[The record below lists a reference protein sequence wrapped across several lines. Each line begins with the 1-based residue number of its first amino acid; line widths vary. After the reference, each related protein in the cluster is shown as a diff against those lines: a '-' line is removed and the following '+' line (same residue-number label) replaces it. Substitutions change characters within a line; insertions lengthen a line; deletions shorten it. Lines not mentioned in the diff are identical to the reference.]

1 MCLLKDKYVYIKEIS
16 YVANKSYYNK
26 GGQLPSRTKK
36 TTILQMYYKFES
48 STLYDSP
55 KHRIERGMRGTPFV
69 AQT

>member
-36 TTILQMYYKFES
+36 NYNFTDVLQ
-48 STLYDSP
+48 
-55 KHRIERGMRGTPFV
+55 I
-69 AQT
+69 

>member
-36 TTILQMYYKFES
+36 NSNFTDVLQ
-48 STLYDSP
+48 
-55 KHRIERGMRGTPFV
+55 I
-69 AQT
+69 